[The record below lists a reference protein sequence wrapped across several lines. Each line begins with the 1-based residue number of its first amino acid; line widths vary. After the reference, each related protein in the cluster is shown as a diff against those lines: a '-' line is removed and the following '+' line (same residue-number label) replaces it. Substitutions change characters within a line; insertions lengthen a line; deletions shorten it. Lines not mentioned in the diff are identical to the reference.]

1 MNKFKLFVALCLAFF
16 SVTVVAAQTQVPSN
30 SRLKAIASTKIIKI
44 AYRADAR
51 PFSFVNDKNEPVGF
65 TIDICKFVVA
75 SIEQQLGVGNL
86 KIEWVPVTVQTRF
99 SAVASGKA
107 DMECGSSTVTL
118 GRMKEVDFSNFV
130 FIESTGMVVT
140 RASNIR
146 TFADMAGKKI
156 AVAAGTTN
164 EQAIIAQLKLQK
176 IEATV
181 VSVKD
186 GGEAIALLEAGNADG
201 FASDKLLL
209 VGAHIKNP
217 QALVML
223 PDDLSVEPYAI
234 VLPRG
239 DWAFRLA
246 VNTGLAQIF
255 RTGQVVAVFQGWFD
269 RIGLQMSPVLR
280 IMYGLGA
287 LSD

>member
-1 MNKFKLFVALCLAFF
+1 MFRLIAVVLTLL
-16 SVTVVAAQTQVPSN
+16 SVTVASAQTQVPST
-30 SRLKAIASTKIIKI
+30 SRLKTIANTKTIKL
-44 AYRADAR
+44 AYRTDAR
-51 PFSFVNDKNEPVGF
+51 PFSFVNEKNEPVGF
-65 TIDICKFVVA
+65 TIDICKLVVI
-75 SIEQQLGVGNL
+75 SIERQLGVSL
-86 KIEWVPVTVQTRF
+86 KTEWVPVNVQTRF
-99 SAVASGKA
+99 ATVASGKA

-118 GRMKEVDFSNFV
+118 GRMKEVDFSNFIFV
-130 FIESTGMVVT
+130 ESTGMVVT

-146 TFADMAGKKI
+146 TFTDMAGKRI

-164 EQAIIAQLKLQK
+164 EQAILSQLKQQK

-186 GGEAIALLEAGNADG
+186 GAEAISRLEDGKADG

-209 VGAHIKNP
+209 VGAHMKNP

-234 VLPRG
+234 TLPRG
-239 DWAFRLA
+239 DWALRLA
-246 VNTGLAQIF
+246 VNTGLAEIY
-255 RTGQVVAVFQGWFD
+255 RSGQVVVIFKGWFD
-269 RIGLQMSPVLR
+269 RIGMQMSPVLR
-280 IMYGLGA
+280 IVYGLGS

>member
-1 MNKFKLFVALCLAFF
+1 MNKFKLFVALFLAFF
-16 SVTVVAAQTQVPSN
+16 SVTLVTAQTRIPSD
-30 SRLKAIASTKIIKI
+30 SRLKSISSTKVIKI

-75 SIEQQLGVGNL
+75 SIERQLGVGNL

-146 TFADMAGKKI
+146 TFTDMAGKKI

-176 IEATV
+176 VEATV

-186 GGEAIALLEAGNADG
+186 GGAAIALLEAGNADG

-209 VGAHIKNP
+209 VGAHMKNP

-255 RTGQVVAVFQGWFD
+255 RTGQVVALFQGWFD
-269 RIGLQMSPVLR
+269 RIGLQMSPILR